1 MPFPQTAAEPHPPS
15 QDAGKA
21 ESRANGT
28 TDANASEP
36 AAAPPAEPIPSDA
49 HGHRMRYQ
57 EFFEFAPDGYLV
69 TDALGVILEA
79 NHATAALLQCS
90 KAFLIGKPLGLF
102 VMEGHRS
109 LFYHQLVKLGQAGAA
124 TMETRMGR
132 PGTEPCDVGV
142 TAFALPAEDGL
153 PARFRWLLRDRSAV
167 RQAEQA
173 LRAERRLLDS
183 IVDTAEA
190 LILVVDARGR
200 VLRSNAYLHA
210 ISGYHPYELHT
221 RDWCSTLLPE
231 ADWPAGRQMLD
242 DAELSGVSRTRAL
255 GFITRDGLVRSVS
268 WSARGLADDPA
279 GAVVLVGHDVTELQE
294 AQEHAL
300 QAERLAAIGQV
311 AAGLAHESRN
321 ALQRSQACLSILS
334 LRLKGQPEALDLLD
348 RAQKA
353 QDDLHRLFEG
363 VRAYATPIRLEPA
376 PCNLADIWRE
386 AWDDLMPL
394 ETRALELREETGGVD
409 LRCVADTFHLKRAFR
424 NVLENALA
432 AAPEPICIGITCT
445 PAQLRGKEAVRVNVR
460 DNGPG
465 FPPEHRDKLFEPF
478 FTTKARGTG
487 LGLAIS
493 KRIVEAHGGRIAGG
507 HGPGPGA
514 EIIITLPRS
523 TS

>member
-142 TAFALPAEDGL
+142 TALALPAEDGL

-167 RQAEQA
+167 RQAQEA
-173 LRAERRLLDS
+173 LRAERQLLDS

-190 LILVVDARGR
+190 LILVVDADGR

-210 ISGYHPYELHT
+210 ISGYNPHELRA

-231 ADWPAGRQMLD
+231 VDRAAGRQMLQE
-242 DAELSGVSRTRAL
+242 AMLCGVCRRGVL
-255 GFITRDGLVRSVS
+255 GFTTKDGLVR
-268 WSARGLADDPA
+268 
-279 GAVVLVGHDVTELQE
+279 AVTCWPVG
-294 AQEHAL
+294 
-300 QAERLAAIGQV
+300 
-311 AAGLAHESRN
+311 
-321 ALQRSQACLSILS
+321 
-334 LRLKGQPEALDLLD
+334 
-348 RAQKA
+348 
-353 QDDLHRLFEG
+353 
-363 VRAYATPIRLEPA
+363 
-376 PCNLADIWRE
+376 
-386 AWDDLMPL
+386 
-394 ETRALELREETGGVD
+394 
-409 LRCVADTFHLKRAFR
+409 
-424 NVLENALA
+424 
-432 AAPEPICIGITCT
+432 
-445 PAQLRGKEAVRVNVR
+445 
-460 DNGPG
+460 
-465 FPPEHRDKLFEPF
+465 
-478 FTTKARGTG
+478 
-487 LGLAIS
+487 
-493 KRIVEAHGGRIAGG
+493 
-507 HGPGPGA
+507 
-514 EIIITLPRS
+514 
-523 TS
+523 

>member
-1 MPFPQTAAEPHPPS
+1 MPLPQTATEPHSPS
-15 QDAGKA
+15 QDAGKVEA
-21 ESRANGT
+21 RANGPIHAST
-28 TDANASEP
+28 SEP
-36 AAAPPAEPIPSDA
+36 AAAPLAEPILSDA
-49 HGHRMRYQ
+49 HGHSVRYQ
-57 EFFEFAPDGYLV
+57 EFFEFAPDGYVV
-69 TDALGVILEA
+69 TNSLGVILEA
-79 NHATAALLQCS
+79 NHAAASLLQCS

-102 VMEGHRS
+102 VIEGYRS
-109 LFYHQLVKLGQAGAA
+109 LFYHQLVKLGRAGAA
-124 TMETRMGR
+124 ALETRMGR
-132 PGTEPCDVGV
+132 SRTEPCDVAL
-142 TAFALPAEDGL
+142 TAIALTGEYGL
-153 PARFRWLLRDRSAV
+153 TARFGWLLRDRSAV
-167 RQAEQA
+167 RQAQEA
-173 LRAERRLLDS
+173 LRAERQLLDS

-190 LILVVDARGR
+190 LILVVDADGR

-210 ISGYHPYELHT
+210 ISGYHPYEVRA

-231 ADWPAGRQMLD
+231 ADRRAGRRTLEE
-242 DAELSGVSRTRAL
+242 AALCGVCRSGVL
-255 GFITRDGLVRSVS
+255 GFTTKDGQVRAVT
-268 WSARGLADDPA
+268 WSARGLTDGPA

-321 ALQRSQACLSILS
+321 ALQRSQACLSMLG

-353 QDDLHRLFEG
+353 QDDLHRLFDG
-363 VRAYATPIRLEPA
+363 VRAYAAPIRLEPA
-376 PCNLADIWRE
+376 PCSLADIWRE
-386 AWDDLMPL
+386 AWDDLSPW
-394 ETRALELREETGGVD
+394 ENRVLELREETAGMD
-409 LRCVADTFHLKRAFR
+409 LRCVADSFHLKRVFR

-432 AAPEPICIGITCT
+432 AASDPVCIVISCT
-445 PAQLRGKEAVRVNVR
+445 PARLREKDALRISVR

-465 FPPEHRDKLFEPF
+465 FPVEHRDKLFEPF

-493 KRIVEAHGGRIAGG
+493 KRIVEAHGGRIAAG

-514 EIIITLPRS
+514 EIIITLPPS